1 MVKKNEHGFTLV
13 ELLVV
18 IIIIGILTAIAVPL
32 FMNQRKS
39 ANAASATSDLRN
51 IAISMQAFQAEN
63 NHYPKTRSEFKQIL
77 EENNLY
83 ESTRPSVGKRNFS
96 ICLPP
101 TNENIYAVVATLPVT
116 PTNNLNDSIGKKT
129 VVVDHTGVV
138 RKMTIVNYSSSSNPI
153 GFGGSLCAEALK
165 EYQAPSAW
173 QSSYGFWATAA

>member
-1 MVKKNEHGFTLV
+1 MVEKKERGFTLV

-18 IIIIGILTAIAVPL
+18 IIVIGILAAIAVPL
-32 FMNQRKS
+32 FMNQRKA

-51 IAISMQAFQAEN
+51 IAVSMQAFQAEN
-63 NHYPKTRSEFKQIL
+63 NHYPKTRAEFKQIL

-83 ESTRPSVGKRNFS
+83 ESTRPAVGKKNFS

-101 TNENIYAVVATLPVT
+101 NENIYAVVATLPVT
-116 PTNNLNDSIGKKT
+116 PTNNLNDSIGQKT
-129 VVVDHTGVV
+129 VAVDHTGTV
-138 RKMTIVNYSSSSNPI
+138 RKITIVNYSSSSNPI

-173 QSSYGFWATAA
+173 QSSYGFWATAS